1 MKTITIRVDD
11 DLFEEIEKKRC
22 GNSKSDFYRDVLS
35 EYAKSTD
42 EDNMNTSEY
51 NKTNKGSDVNTNE
64 YTILLEKDNTYL
76 KEKVDEL
83 VKLLN
88 QEQSLHLQTQQQL
101 PGKVEEKTKRK
112 RWWQFRSKQM

>member
-11 DLFEEIEKKRC
+11 ALFEEIEKKR
-22 GNSKSDFYRDVLS
+22 GDKSKSDFYREVLS

-42 EDNMNTSEY
+42 EYNMNTGEYNKTDEKGDVNTSEY
-51 NKTNKGSDVNTNE
+51 TL
-64 YTILLEKDNTYL
+64 LLEKDNTYL

-83 VKLLN
+83 VRLLN